1 MKSENHYLTHCFL
14 RLIRM
19 TALLFLAG
27 HLAHAE
33 GPTAEELGKLQ
44 VGNLIYGND
53 NKSSVCFADRFVGLT
68 SDQTHLVTGEKFI
81 PVKLSSP
88 DLFDMPFCIFSGE
101 GSFTLTEE
109 ERENLRAYLNSGGF
123 LLASPSCSNKEWHRS
138 FLNELELC
146 LPEHSLESIPMTHPI
161 FSMVHQIDRLQDKK
175 GRSVVL
181 QGITINGRLA
191 VVHSPDGLNDVK
203 NAKGCCCCGGNEIRD
218 PAKIN
223 VNIFVYAAVY

>member
-1 MKSENHYLTHCFL
+1 MLLCDLTRKC
-14 RLIRM
+14 IRM
-19 TALLFLAG
+19 TALLLLAT
-27 HLAHAE
+27 HLAQAE

-81 PVKLSSP
+81 PVRLDSP
-88 DLFDMPFCIFSGE
+88 ELFDLPFCIFSGE
-101 GSFTLTEE
+101 GSFTLTEA

-123 LLASPSCSNKEWHRS
+123 LMASPSCSNKDWHRS

-146 LPEHSLESIPMTHPI
+146 LPEHSLETIPMTHPI

-203 NAKGCCCCGGNEIRD
+203 NAKGCCCCGGNEIRE
-218 PAKIN
+218 PEKIN

>member
-1 MKSENHYLTHCFL
+1 MKSEYHYLTYRFV
-14 RLIRM
+14 RMIRM
-19 TALLFLAG
+19 MAVLFLAVP
-27 HLAHAE
+27 LAQAE

-101 GSFTLTEE
+101 GSFTLTEA

-123 LLASPSCSNKEWHRS
+123 LLASPSCSNKDWHRS

-146 LPEHSLESIPMTHPI
+146 LPEHSLETIPMTHPI

-181 QGITINGRLA
+181 QGMTINGRLA

-218 PAKIN
+218 PAKVN